1 MLSYAEHQHTTG
13 KRSPVYANVR
23 LACDEAG
30 KLTAMD
36 FLAGIDHGAYSE
48 MAGALTTKVCRFF
61 GYPYAIPNIR
71 GLVRTAFTNNN
82 FGTAFRAFGSP
93 QTYTASEQIVDM
105 LAGRIGMDPF
115 EFRYINVARR
125 GCLHHVRPYREY
137 PMQAMMDMLRPLPE
151 GREKARSTPEHRRGV
166 ALRGAGIT
174 SKSAGSRGNRSGAE

>member
-1 MLSYAEHQHTTG
+1 M
-13 KRSPVYANVR
+13 YANVR

-115 EFRYINVARR
+115 EFRYINVARE
-125 GCLHHVRPYREY
+125 GDTCTTSVPYREY
-137 PMQAMMDMLRPLPE
+137 PMRAVSRL
-151 GREKARSTPEHRRGV
+151 
-166 ALRGAGIT
+166 
-174 SKSAGSRGNRSGAE
+174 KSAGSRGNRSGAE

>member
-1 MLSYAEHQHTTG
+1 MRIIGNPAGGSFGYSMSPGNTALAAACALALDAPVSLVLSYAEHQHTTG

-82 FGTAFRAFGSP
+82 FGTGFPGVRLAADLHGRASRSWICSP
-93 QTYTASEQIVDM
+93 
-105 LAGRIGMDPF
+105 GRIGMDPF
-115 EFRYINVARR
+115 EFRYINVA
-125 GCLHHVRPYREY
+125 GKGIPAPRPSLTGNI
-137 PMQAMMDMLRPLPE
+137 PC
-151 GREKARSTPEHRRGV
+151 GR
-166 ALRGAGIT
+166 
-174 SKSAGSRGNRSGAE
+174 